1 MPLSEIELK
10 ELIHTVHDFPR
21 EGVEFKDITPLLGN
35 ANAFNTVIQRMSEL
49 VIMENPDIVAG
60 IESRGF
66 IFGSTL
72 AHSLDLGFVPI
83 RKQGKLPSEVVGESY
98 SLEYGDSALEMQK
111 NSIHAGAKVLIVD
124 DILATGGTAECAAK
138 LVERLEGQVTSFVF
152 LATLDFLNGRNKIAN
167 YRHHHLLTYD

>member
-1 MPLSEIELK
+1 MPISEIELK
-10 ELIHTVHDFPR
+10 ELIHTVPDFPR

-35 ANAFNTVIQRMSEL
+35 PNAFDAVIQRMSEL
-49 VIMENPDIVAG
+49 AIMENPDYIAG

-66 IFGSTL
+66 IFGATL
-72 AHSLDLGFVPI
+72 AHSLNLGFVPI
-83 RKQGKLPSEVVGESY
+83 RKEGKLPSEVVGESY
-98 SLEYGDSALEMQK
+98 SLEYGDSTLEMQS

-138 LVERLEGQVTSFVF
+138 LVERLGGQVTSFVF